1 MNKNT
6 TTTLNGQ
13 TFIMGADPYI
23 VTADPDHT
31 SIGWKLVSTNS
42 QLSYEQEQ
50 KIQRIKELAAEMINT
65 LKDHPNGIGESTIV
79 NDWLYQHAMLDIL
92 SAQMKAVKYL
102 TFKY

>member
-1 MNKNT
+1 MDKNT
-6 TTTLNGQ
+6 TTTANGLSLNYGQ
-13 TFIMGADPYI
+13 KHV
-23 VTADPDHT
+23 VTADPNKD
-31 SIGWKLVSTNS
+31 SIGYKVILGSNKLN
-42 QLSYEQEQ
+42 YEQEQ

>member
-1 MNKNT
+1 MDKNT
-6 TTTLNGQ
+6 TTTANGLSLNYGQ
-13 TFIMGADPYI
+13 KHV
-23 VTADPDHT
+23 VTADPNKD
-31 SIGWKLVSTNS
+31 SIGYKVILGSNKLN
-42 QLSYEQEQ
+42 YEQEQ

-65 LKDHPNGIGESTIV
+65 LQNYHDGLTESEAV

>member
-6 TTTLNGQ
+6 TTTANGLSLNYSQ
-13 TFIMGADPYI
+13 KHI
-23 VTADPDHT
+23 VTADPDID
-31 SIGWKLVSTNS
+31 SIGYKLIVKTSK
-42 QLSYEQEQ
+42 LSYEQEQ